1 MECKGLFVFKSLI
14 LRPAGTFKD
23 AEGKD
28 IEYPASYIL
37 KVDQIEE
44 NDDVNERKFKV
55 NTKDK
60 ELINKLSQFKIYDNI
75 VLIFK
80 ITLYTSKM
88 SMSLRITHII
98 LKMAVHLAK

>member
-60 ELINKLSQFKIYDNI
+60 ELINKLNQFKIYDNI

-88 SMSLRITHII
+88 SMVLIDVSDNREDID
-98 LKMAVHLAK
+98 

>member
-28 IEYPASYIL
+28 IEYPASYLL

-60 ELINKLSQFKIYDNI
+60 ELINKLNQFKIYDNI

-88 SMSLRITHII
+88 SMVLIDVSDNIEDID
-98 LKMAVHLAK
+98 

>member
-1 MECKGLFVFKSLI
+1 MKVKI
-14 LRPAGTFKD
+14 LSHTPEPEKVISMAAKLCYSAVG
-23 AEGKD
+23 
-28 IEYPASYIL
+28 
-37 KVDQIEE
+37 VDQIEE

-60 ELINKLSQFKIYDNI
+60 ELINKLNQFKIYDNI

-88 SMSLRITHII
+88 SMVLIDVSDNIEDID
-98 LKMAVHLAK
+98 

>member
-1 MECKGLFVFKSLI
+1 MECKGLFVFKSLV

-88 SMSLRITHII
+88 SMSLIDVSDDIENI
-98 LKMAVHLAK
+98 D

>member
-60 ELINKLSQFKIYDNI
+60 ELINKLNQFKIYDNI

-80 ITLYTSKM
+80 ITLYKSKM
-88 SMSLRITHII
+88 SMVLIDVSDNIEDID
-98 LKMAVHLAK
+98 

>member
-88 SMSLRITHII
+88 SMVLIDVSDNIEDID
-98 LKMAVHLAK
+98 

>member
-88 SMSLRITHII
+88 SMSLIDVSDDIVNI
-98 LKMAVHLAK
+98 D

>member
-23 AEGKD
+23 AEGKN

-60 ELINKLSQFKIYDNI
+60 ELINKLNQFKIYDNI

-88 SMSLRITHII
+88 SMVLIDVSDNIEDID
-98 LKMAVHLAK
+98 

>member
-88 SMSLRITHII
+88 SMSLIDVSDDIENI
-98 LKMAVHLAK
+98 D

>member
-60 ELINKLSQFKIYDNI
+60 ELINKLNQFKIYDNI

-80 ITLYTSKM
+80 ITLDTSKM
-88 SMSLRITHII
+88 SMVLIDVSDNIEDID
-98 LKMAVHLAK
+98 

>member
-60 ELINKLSQFKIYDNI
+60 ELINKLNQFKIYDNI

-88 SMSLRITHII
+88 SMVLIDVSDNI
-98 LKMAVHLAK
+98 

>member
-1 MECKGLFVFKSLI
+1 M
-14 LRPAGTFKD
+14 
-23 AEGKD
+23 
-28 IEYPASYIL
+28 

-44 NDDVNERKFKV
+44 NDDVNDRKFKV

-60 ELINKLSQFKIYDNI
+60 ELINKLNQFKIYDNI

-88 SMSLRITHII
+88 SMVLIDVSDNIEDID
-98 LKMAVHLAK
+98 

>member
-14 LRPAGTFKD
+14 LRSAGTFKD

-44 NDDVNERKFKV
+44 NNDVNERKFKV

-60 ELINKLSQFKIYDNI
+60 ELINKLNQFKIYDNI

-88 SMSLRITHII
+88 SMVLVDVSDNIEDID
-98 LKMAVHLAK
+98 

>member
-60 ELINKLSQFKIYDNI
+60 ELINKLNQFKIYDNI

-88 SMSLRITHII
+88 SMVLIDVSDNRGY
-98 LKMAVHLAK
+98 

>member
-23 AEGKD
+23 AEGND

-60 ELINKLSQFKIYDNI
+60 ELINKLNQFKIYDNI

-88 SMSLRITHII
+88 SMVLIDVSDNIEDID
-98 LKMAVHLAK
+98 

>member
-60 ELINKLSQFKIYDNI
+60 ELINKLNQFKIYDNI

-88 SMSLRITHII
+88 SMVLIDVSDNIEDID
-98 LKMAVHLAK
+98 